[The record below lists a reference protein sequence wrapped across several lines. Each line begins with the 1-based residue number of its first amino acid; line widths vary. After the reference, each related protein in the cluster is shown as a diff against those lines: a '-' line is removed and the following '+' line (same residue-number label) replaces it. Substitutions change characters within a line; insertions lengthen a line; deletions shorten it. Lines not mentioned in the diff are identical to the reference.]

1 MSLINLRPRHS
12 QKNKRQTT
20 QLNNLIQNQKQKY
33 RNLCTIVV
41 HMSKI
46 EEIKVLKVRS
56 LTMNK
61 YSLPLILR
69 DIKSGDPRVGK

>member
-33 RNLCTIVV
+33 RNHCTIVV
-41 HMSKI
+41 QMISVI
-46 EEIKVLKVRS
+46 GEIKVLKVRS
-56 LTMNK
+56 LTMNN
-61 YSLPLILR
+61 YSLPLN
-69 DIKSGDPRVGK
+69 PREI